1 MEVFLN
7 GAYLERSDARVS
19 IDDRGFLFGDGVYEV
34 LRTTAGRVFEPE
46 RHQRRLRHSL
56 AAVRIDHPDADAEKL
71 LLVAEELIRRNG
83 LESSDALV
91 YMQVT
96 RGTAVRTHY
105 FPPADTAPTVF
116 VSAGPFVRRTAECT
130 RGVAAITHPDL
141 RWGRCDIKSVNLLA
155 NVLANQYAHERGC
168 YEAVLLRDGIVT
180 EATHSAVFGV
190 VKGELRTHPANERV
204 LPSITRE
211 VVLELAGQLGIPV
224 REEPLSER
232 ELRSVDELFLAST
245 TADAMPVVML
255 DGAPVGNGA
264 PGPIAGTL
272 LAALLRWRATG
283 HPVPRETAHA

>member
-96 RGTAVRTHY
+96 RGTAVRTH
-105 FPPADTAPTVF
+105 
-116 VSAGPFVRRTAECT
+116 
-130 RGVAAITHPDL
+130 
-141 RWGRCDIKSVNLLA
+141 
-155 NVLANQYAHERGC
+155 
-168 YEAVLLRDGIVT
+168 
-180 EATHSAVFGV
+180 
-190 VKGELRTHPANERV
+190 
-204 LPSITRE
+204 
-211 VVLELAGQLGIPV
+211 
-224 REEPLSER
+224 
-232 ELRSVDELFLAST
+232 
-245 TADAMPVVML
+245 
-255 DGAPVGNGA
+255 
-264 PGPIAGTL
+264 
-272 LAALLRWRATG
+272 
-283 HPVPRETAHA
+283 